1 MKNLSFIG
9 LALLTLLFG
18 SPAYTQKT
26 FAEGTIIYN
35 IEIRTANNLPGKENV
50 VNGGT
55 NTIYLKGH
63 NSRTEML
70 SPLGNETT
78 IHDAKL
84 GNAVILKEYSGQK
97 LMIKLTRENWMEKNK
112 SYNNIRFETVDE
124 SKTIAGYKCKKAV
137 AKMTDGKSFLV
148 YYSPDLLVAN
158 KEYNP
163 TFTNL
168 PGLAMEYEIESGN
181 MIFKFT
187 VAKINVDP
195 VQLSK
200 FDFPK
205 SGYRVMTYEENQQ
218 LNKGNQ

>member
-50 VNGGT
+50 LKGGT

-84 GNAVILKEYSGQK
+84 GNAVILKEFSGQK
-97 LMIKLTRENWMEKNK
+97 LMINLTRENWLEKNK
-112 SYNNIRFETVDE
+112 SYNNIKFEMVDE
-124 SKTIAGYKCKKAV
+124 TKVIAGYKCKKAV
-137 AKMTDGKSFLV
+137 TKMADGKSFLV
-148 YYSPDLLVAN
+148 YYSPGLLVSN

-181 MIFKFT
+181 MNFKFT
-187 VAKINVDP
+187 VAKINSDP
-195 VQLSK
+195 VHVSK

-218 LNKGNQ
+218 LNKGVN

>member
-1 MKNLSFIG
+1 MKYLSFIG
-9 LALLTLLFG
+9 LALLAITSG

-26 FAEGTIIYN
+26 FAEGTLVYN
-35 IEIRTANNLPGKENV
+35 MEIRTSNNLPGKGNV
-50 VNGGT
+50 IEGCT

-63 NSRTEML
+63 NSRTEL
-70 SPLGNETT
+70 VSPLGNETT

-112 SYNNIRFETVDE
+112 SYNSIRFETVDE
-124 SKTIAGYKCKKAV
+124 TKTIAGYKCKKAV
-137 AKMTDGKSFLV
+137 AKTADGKSFLV
-148 YYSPDLLVAN
+148 YYTPDLLVTN

-168 PGLAMEYEIESGN
+168 PGLAMEYEIESGS

-187 VAKINVDP
+187 VAKINADP
-195 VQLSK
+195 VLVSK

-205 SGYRVMTYEENQQ
+205 SGYRMMTYEENQE